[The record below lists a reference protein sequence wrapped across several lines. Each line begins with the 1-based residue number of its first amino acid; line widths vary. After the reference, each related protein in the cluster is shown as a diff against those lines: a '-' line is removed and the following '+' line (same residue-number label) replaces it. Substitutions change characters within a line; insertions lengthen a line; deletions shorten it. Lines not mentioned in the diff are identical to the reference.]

1 LDPAVFIRRNT
12 AIAAPPLV
20 PEIRLHLATEITPIW
35 QATEETLARAGVAP
49 PFWAFAWAGGQALAR
64 FLLDHPREIA
74 GRAVLDFG
82 AGSGLVAIAAAK
94 AGAARVLAAEI
105 DPFGVAAIIANAEL
119 NKVSI
124 AVTSAD
130 LLDTIDASR
139 EVVTAGDVC
148 YERPMADRVTPW
160 LAALGSR
167 GSLVLL
173 GDPGRA
179 YLPRTGMIERA
190 RYVVATSRELEDRD
204 EREAIVW
211 QVLAAG
217 MAARRAA
224 RR

>member
-1 LDPAVFIRRNT
+1 MDPAVFIRRNT

-20 PEIRLHLATEITPIW
+20 PEIRLHLATEVTPIW
-35 QATEETLARAGVAP
+35 QATEETLARAGVP
-49 PFWAFAWAGGQALAR
+49 PPYWAFAWAGGQALAR
-64 FLLDHPREIA
+64 FLLDHPGEIA

-105 DPFGVAAIIANAEL
+105 DHFGVVAIAANAEL
-119 NKVSI
+119 NGVSI

-130 LLDTIDASR
+130 LLDTLDASW
-139 EVVTAGDVC
+139 EVVTAGDIC
-148 YERPMADRVTPW
+148 YERAMADRVTPW
-160 LAALGSR
+160 LAALAAR
-167 GSLVLL
+167 GSVVLL

-190 RYVVATSRELEDRD
+190 RYIVPTSRELEDRN

-217 MAARRAA
+217 GSR
-224 RR
+224 